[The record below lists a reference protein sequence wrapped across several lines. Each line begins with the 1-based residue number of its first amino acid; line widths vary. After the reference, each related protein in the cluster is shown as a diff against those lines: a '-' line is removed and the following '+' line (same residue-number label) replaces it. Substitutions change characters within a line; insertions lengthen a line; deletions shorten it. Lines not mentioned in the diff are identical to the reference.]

1 MLEFSRGLR
10 LDRCRTMESRGQRR
24 RRCGIRMVSY
34 VWYRA
39 GGSLVASMASVAPR
53 RRRRDAIGD
62 SRGALRG
69 GAPDGRR
76 PAAPRQGLINYGSFT
91 RLVYS
96 AATSRVKI
104 HCVWW

>member
-1 MLEFSRGLR
+1 MAAAVEEAAQTPSAAPAAVIRYHT
-10 LDRCRTMESRGQRR
+10 CRVR
-24 RRCGIRMVSY
+24 Y
-34 VWYRA
+34 
-39 GGSLVASMASVAPR
+39 LVDGVDAAAPR